1 MKALVVSTAA
11 LLRLVGLRHLRRRW
25 RRTLLTA
32 LGIASGVALVVSVA
46 ITYTTLERAIDST
59 ALGAGQ
65 ERTLIVR
72 AAGAPSLDQR
82 AAKAAREVPGVAAAV
97 PIIRQIST
105 VRHGGRRV
113 RTLFLGTSSGGA
125 RAADGRTVRPLTAA
139 DGLLL
144 SAALARRLSAWIGS
158 AVVVETPDGPA
169 EVPVTAIVRPT
180 SGTAVNG
187 GVYAVLSLSLAQR
200 LFGRPGRL
208 DAIAV
213 RVRQDA
219 DEEVVRGLLAR
230 SLGPSVSVVS
240 SEDLAAPFK
249 RTFSAIV
256 LTTRL
261 VSLLALLVAI
271 LLVLNTQSM
280 ALTERHREIC
290 LLRLAGARPLPFVLA
305 FVAEAALVGLVAGA
319 VGVEAGAHLA
329 QAKLDD
335 ARSAYATALPFTAV
349 GPVSVSLW
357 QALAGVACGAL
368 VAAGGALLTV
378 RRILAI
384 RPIELLRPKP
394 AYAIAASEDHRPVSV
409 PGVVGL
415 LTILGTLALTT
426 TTAAAGSAVLD
437 AAGLLAMVAGGA
449 LLLPSFVRTTSDAL
463 RRGVLD
469 RIGPIGWL
477 AGGGIARAPSRTIFA
492 VGALAMSATVALASG
507 SAIGSFESAT
517 RSAVEGWYPA
527 PIYARAPGVG
537 VRGTDQPVNVAV
549 GRRLATVDGVRAVY
563 PGRVAVADQARE
575 HLSIIV
581 LPFAAAARHGVTLTQ
596 DVPAGDTRLV
606 GAMASGSVL
615 VSRPLASR
623 LGLSPGGRLTL
634 RTARGVRRFM
644 VAGTFESI
652 NPTGEIYMDRSVF
665 RQVMDDDRADFFAVS
680 LRPGANVDATV
691 ARLTRFVERQHIPLQ
706 VMTRAQTRQQVIG
719 TVSGVFAMA
728 NVIRITALVVVGLTV
743 AATMLTAM
751 FERQRE
757 IGLLRLVG
765 MSRLRFVACVVL
777 EAVCLT
783 GMAGLLAIGLGL
795 GAGYLIL
802 SAAANR
808 LGMHLPFD
816 PGLATIGAAI
826 LYTMLPACLAAIYT
840 GWRCSRS
847 AITVLLAP
855 RA

>member
-1 MKALVVSTAA
+1 VKALITSTAA
-11 LLRLVGLRHLRRRW
+11 LFRLVGLRHLRRRW

-32 LGIASGVALVVSVA
+32 LGIAAGVALVVSVA
-46 ITYTTLERAIDST
+46 ITYATLEHAIDST
-59 ALGAGQ
+59 ELGAGQ
-65 ERTLIVR
+65 ESTLIVR
-72 AAGAPSLDQR
+72 AVGASSLAQR
-82 AAKAAREVPGVAAAV
+82 TAKAARDVPGVAAAV
-97 PIIRQIST
+97 PVVRQIST
-105 VRHGGRRV
+105 VGHGSRRV

-125 RAADGRTVRPLTAA
+125 RVAGGRTVRPLTDA

-158 AVVVETPDGPA
+158 DVVVDTSAGPT
-169 EVPVTAIVRPT
+169 EVPVTAIVQPT

-200 LFGRPGRL
+200 LLGRPGRL

-213 RVRQDA
+213 QVRHDA
-219 DEEVVRGLLAR
+219 DEEAVRGVLAR
-230 SLGPSVSVVS
+230 RLGPSVSVVS

-249 RTFSAIV
+249 RTFSTVV

-280 ALTERHREIC
+280 ALTERHQEVC

-305 FVAEAALVGLVAGA
+305 FVAEAALVGVVAGA
-319 VGVEAGAHLA
+319 VGVEAGAQLA
-329 QAKLDD
+329 QAKLED
-335 ARSAYATALPFTAV
+335 ARAAYANALPLTAV
-349 GPVSVSLW
+349 GTVNVSPW

-384 RPIELLRPKP
+384 RPIELLRPKA
-394 AYAIAASEDHRPVSV
+394 AYAIAASEDQRPASI

-415 LTILGTLALTT
+415 LTILGTLALTAN
-426 TTAAAGSAVLD
+426 TAAAGSAVLD
-437 AAGLLAMVAGGA
+437 VAGLLAMVAGGV
-449 LLLPSFVRTTSDAL
+449 LVLPSFVRTTSGAL
-463 RRGVLD
+463 RRGLLD
-469 RIGPIGWL
+469 RIGPLGWL

-517 RSAVEGWYPA
+517 RRAVEGWYQA

-537 VRGTDQPVNVAV
+537 VRGTDQPVNATV
-549 GRRLATVDGVRAVY
+549 GRRLATVDGVRAAY
-563 PGRVAVADQARE
+563 PVRVAVVDQARE
-575 HLSIIV
+575 HLSILV
-581 LPFAAAARHGVTLTQ
+581 LPFAAAARHGDTLTQ
-596 DVPAGDTRLV
+596 DVPAGDTGLV
-606 GAMASGSVL
+606 SALASGSVL
-615 VSRPLASR
+615 LSRPLSTR
-623 LGLSPGGRLTL
+623 LGLSPGARFQL
-634 RTARGVRRFM
+634 RTGRGVRLFE
-644 VAGTFESI
+644 VAGIFESV

-665 RQVMDDDRADFFAVS
+665 RRTMGDDRADFFAVS
-680 LRPGANVDATV
+680 VRPGADVDATV
-691 ARLTRFVERQHIPLQ
+691 ARLTRFVERERIPLQ
-706 VMTRAQTRQQVIG
+706 VMTRTQTRQQIVG
-719 TVSGVFAMA
+719 MVSGVFSMA

-743 AATMLTAM
+743 AATMLMAM

-765 MSRLRFVACVVL
+765 MSRLRFVGCVLL

-802 SAAANR
+802 SAAESR
-808 LGMHLPFD
+808 LGTHLPFD
-816 PGLATIGAAI
+816 PGVATIVMAI